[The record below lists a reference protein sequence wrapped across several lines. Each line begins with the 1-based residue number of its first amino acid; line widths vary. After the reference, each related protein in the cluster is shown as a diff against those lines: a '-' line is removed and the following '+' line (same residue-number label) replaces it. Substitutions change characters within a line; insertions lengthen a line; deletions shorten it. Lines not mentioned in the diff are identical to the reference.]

1 MEGFNWVG
9 VLVAIAMLV
18 VTGFAGHFWWT
29 YRKLVD
35 RAEKAATKEYVD
47 KIVKDSQ
54 DVQRRDVEQ
63 VRQDTQ
69 KEVASIHR
77 DISAVKEDT
86 RSMADSVLS
95 SIKGLED
102 RFDSLMLH
110 LLNNGKNR

>member
-1 MEGFNWVG
+1 MQEYNWVG
-9 VLVAIAMLV
+9 VLIAIAMLV
-18 VTGFAGHFWWT
+18 ITGFAGHFWWT
-29 YRKLVD
+29 YRKLVGK
-35 RAEKAATKEYVD
+35 AENAASKAYVD
-47 KIVKDSQ
+47 NAIRETQES
-54 DVQRRDVEQ
+54 QRRDVEQ
-63 VRQDTQ
+63 VRHDTQ

-110 LLNNGKNR
+110 LLNNGKK